1 MRHRLATTAGSDAHF
16 ANEIGN
22 AGIITEAEDIRETL
36 MKNDIR
42 AWLIILFAVARL
54 FPPYNDLSSGTC
66 EAVQQLSKPHK
77 NCLCPDKKRFFSYPA
92 L

>member
-22 AGIITEAEDIRETL
+22 AGIITEAEDIRKTL

-42 AWLIILFAVARL
+42 VWLIILFAVARL

-66 EAVQQLSKPHK
+66 IG
-77 NCLCPDKKRFFSYPA
+77 NNTPA
-92 L
+92 TPNTHETKLK